1 MFTKNNTMN
10 EILNTEPVGRAAGN
24 LFPTCFMARVPVEH
38 RDHTMAQIEKEET
51 MEWGAPFLA
60 DAFLEC
66 ANLIKETAET
76 KKFKYIPL
84 WGEND
89 DASAGDKMSH
99 WKNGIPDA
107 DLNTEEG
114 VWLFTG
120 DPAVDNEAFAHTAGS
135 DSIPPYESVA
145 VSKEK
150 RNTSGLKP
158 AVILCPGGGY
168 EMTSDREAE
177 PVAIQYIAKGYQAAI
192 LRYSVKPAKY
202 PLALLQ
208 LAKAVAHLREY
219 ADEYHIDTEKI
230 VVQGFSAGGHLACSL
245 GVFWKKPF
253 LSETLGVSAEQ
264 IRPNGM
270 ILCYPVITSGEYAHR
285 GSFEALLGED
295 AYDPEK
301 RKEQSLELQMT
312 KDTPPTFL
320 WHTEPDDCVPVENSL
335 FFFEALHK
343 NKIPVEM
350 HIYPA
355 GGHGLSLANEE
366 TKRQDGSGIQPECQS
381 WMELACGWMSRL

>member
-1 MFTKNNTMN
+1 MQNKECALSGTSKT
-10 EILNTEPVGRAAGN
+10 
-24 LFPTCFMARVPVEH
+24 
-38 RDHTMAQIEKEET
+38 IEKESGGHNT
-51 MEWGAPFLA
+51 MICKKI
-60 DAFLEC
+60 D
-66 ANLIKETAET
+66 ISVDSYQETAALYTYFLDNSPE
-76 KKFKYIPL
+76 
-84 WGEND
+84 
-89 DASAGDKMSH
+89 M
-99 WKNGIPDA
+99 IPDR
-107 DLNTEEG
+107 
-114 VWLFTG
+114 
-120 DPAVDNEAFAHTAGS
+120 
-135 DSIPPYESVA
+135 
-145 VSKEK
+145 K
-150 RNTSGLKP
+150 RPL
-158 AVILCPGGGY
+158 VLICPGGGY

-208 LAKAVAHLREY
+208 LAKAVAHLRKY

-245 GVFWKKPF
+245 GVFWKKLF

-301 RKEQSLELQMT
+301 RKVQSLELQVT

>member
-1 MFTKNNTMN
+1 M
-10 EILNTEPVGRAAGN
+10 
-24 LFPTCFMARVPVEH
+24 
-38 RDHTMAQIEKEET
+38 
-51 MEWGAPFLA
+51 
-60 DAFLEC
+60 
-66 ANLIKETAET
+66 
-76 KKFKYIPL
+76 
-84 WGEND
+84 
-89 DASAGDKMSH
+89 
-99 WKNGIPDA
+99 
-107 DLNTEEG
+107 
-114 VWLFTG
+114 
-120 DPAVDNEAFAHTAGS
+120 
-135 DSIPPYESVA
+135 
-145 VSKEK
+145 
-150 RNTSGLKP
+150 
-158 AVILCPGGGY
+158 
-168 EMTSDREAE
+168 
-177 PVAIQYIAKGYQAAI
+177 
-192 LRYSVKPAKY
+192 
-202 PLALLQ
+202 
-208 LAKAVAHLREY
+208 
-219 ADEYHIDTEKI
+219 
-230 VVQGFSAGGHLACSL
+230 
-245 GVFWKKPF
+245 
-253 LSETLGVSAEQ
+253 SAEQ

-301 RKEQSLELQMT
+301 RKEQSLELQVT